1 MTKSPQPPDAFSEKW
16 QRAGAEAQRKVAG
29 KPLPD
34 TGKPIA
40 RILYEKALHT
50 DPAFQNDKGNF
61 NVQVALTAWLR
72 GWMDAEM
79 GTNPCKPKA
88 APSAGHFGQKKGVRS
103 EQEIAALRDKLAKL
117 IEFSPVA
124 QDMLLFDAVHDDPR
138 FIFACHVGDV
148 LDWVLG
154 KTSTEEFMSDSYIDM
169 EHLQH
174 ILRR

>member
-1 MTKSPQPPDAFSEKW
+1 MHKSPQQPDAFSEKW
-16 QRAGAEAQRKVAG
+16 QRAGAEAQRKIAG

-50 DPAFQNDKGNF
+50 DPTFQTDKGNF
-61 NVQVALTAWLR
+61 NVQVAFTAWLQ

-79 GTNPCKPKA
+79 GSSCKSKA
-88 APSAGHFGQKKGVRS
+88 VPSEGHFGQKKDVRS
-103 EQEIAALRDKLAKL
+103 EQEIAALRDKIAKL
-117 IEFSPVA
+117 IEFSPIA
-124 QDMLLFDAVHDDPR
+124 KDMLLFDQVHDDPR
-138 FIFACHVGDV
+138 FVCACHVGDV

-154 KTSTEEFMSDSYIDM
+154 KISTEDFLSDSYLDM

-174 ILRR
+174 ILKR